1 VPGTP
6 NARGDTPDHV
16 SNAWVKTTGS
26 EKSSAA
32 EICARGMSVSAKSC
46 CVRCEL
52 DPNGY
57 PKGVTV
63 SDAERA
69 GLNIACDAFYGE

>member
-1 VPGTP
+1 
-6 NARGDTPDHV
+6 
-16 SNAWVKTTGS
+16 VKATGS

-32 EICARGMSVSAKSC
+32 EICARGMSASAKSC

-52 DPNGY
+52 DLNGY
-57 PKGVTV
+57 PTGVTV

-69 GLNIACDAFYGE
+69 GLNIAYDAYYGE